1 MEASKNKDI
10 TKSVKS
16 FYVLKGIFSYL
27 DENMQLKLFAH
38 NKSLQKE
45 YGFDLDYYKK
55 VSGKYK
61 ILEKNGNGKEYDL
74 KTKKLLFKGEYI
86 NGKKNG

>member
-1 MEASKNKDI
+1 M
-10 TKSVKS
+10 
-16 FYVLKGIFSYL
+16 LKGIFSYL
-27 DENMQLKLFAH
+27 EENLQLKLFAN

-61 ILEKNGNGKEYDL
+61 ILEKKEME
-74 KTKKLLFKGEYI
+74 KE
-86 NGKKNG
+86 KNIMITIK